1 MSTAARAKITMNL
14 CPEHQLPKID
24 FKHHTRKLQ
33 DSLIDMSDALY
44 LEIFG
49 STLRPGYLNRYCEWH
64 DHLIGLN
71 FAFIGSPYRDRNNIM
86 EMRR

>member
-14 CPEHQLPKID
+14 CSEHQLPKID
-24 FKHHTRKLQ
+24 VKHHTRKLQ

-49 STLRPGYLNRYCEWH
+49 STLRPEYLNRYCEWH

-71 FAFIGSPYRDRNNIM
+71 FAFLASTYRDRNNIM